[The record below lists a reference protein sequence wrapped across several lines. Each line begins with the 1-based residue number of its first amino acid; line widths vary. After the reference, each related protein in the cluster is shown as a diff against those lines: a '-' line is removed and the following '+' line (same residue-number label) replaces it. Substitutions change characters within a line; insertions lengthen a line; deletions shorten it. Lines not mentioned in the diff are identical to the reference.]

1 MTDHPGSKQTQKSKK
16 GSPTTGEPLSIAIG
30 RIRRQHGV
38 KGEVIFEPFPEY
50 SVELE
55 KGKSIQ
61 IGKKQETY
69 SIRSIRGMDRNFLIA
84 FDGLEDCDQVAFMR
98 NQIVY
103 VSSSELKGR
112 TGGISYPHQVLGM
125 AVVDE
130 DGKAIGILHEV
141 LLTGAND
148 VYVVMTPEDEEILLP
163 AIESVLIKVDSEK
176 KTITVHLPVWE

>member
-1 MTDHPGSKQTQKSKK
+1 MTEHPVSKETPKSKK
-16 GSPTTGEPLSIAIG
+16 GSPTTGEPLSIGIG

-38 KGEVIFEPFPEY
+38 KGEVIFEPYPEY
-50 SVELE
+50 AVDLE
-55 KGKSIQ
+55 KGKTVL
-61 IGKKQETY
+61 IGKMQKAH

-84 FDGLEDCDQVAFMR
+84 FEGLEDCDQVAFMR

-112 TGGISYPHQVLGM
+112 TGGSSYPHQVLGM

-130 DGKAIGILHEV
+130 DGKSIGVLHEV

-148 VYVVMTPEDEEILLP
+148 VYVVITPEDEEILLP

-176 KTITVHLPVWE
+176 KIITVHLPVWE